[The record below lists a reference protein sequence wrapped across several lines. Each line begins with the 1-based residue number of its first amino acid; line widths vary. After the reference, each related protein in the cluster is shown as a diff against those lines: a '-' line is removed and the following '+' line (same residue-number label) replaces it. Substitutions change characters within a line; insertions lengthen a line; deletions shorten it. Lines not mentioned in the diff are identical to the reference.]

1 MKKDKEAE
9 KIKKLMEDLDKGQE
23 LWKDHWYEAARYSNP
38 RRDDVYQWS
47 SQTPGDRKNL
57 HLYDSSAVHY
67 TDLTA
72 STLHSMLT
80 NMTNKWFFLTSGDP
94 LIDYI
99 SQVRKYLQN
108 VTEKTHAVFNNSNFH
123 SAIHPLYLDMP
134 SLGTGVFRV
143 DKDEDTIVNFTAMPI
158 FQAGIEEDHRGRVV
172 IVGLSYKMSAEKLIT
187 EFGED
192 KFPPALLR
200 KFKKNLE
207 EEYEVGHVVMPKQNA
222 DIRALTVKNK
232 AFVSYKILKEPCLTL
247 SVKGFRT
254 HPFMVPRWEK
264 LTGEKFGRSPAMKSL
279 PDIKMLNQMMKVTIR
294 GAQKTIDPPIAVPD
308 DSILGAANM
317 RPGGQNPYRAD
328 RPESRIYPITTGA
341 RVDIGQEVMAD
352 VRQRIK
358 ENYFVDQ
365 MQLREADRMTAKEVG
380 VREDQG
386 YRFYGPILGRFH
398 FEFLQPLIARVVDI
412 CQQAGVYDDI
422 EVPEEMQ
429 GRNPRVFF
437 ASEIARAQRA
447 GEATNIIRF
456 FQTLGPYAELDPE
469 ILKNIN
475 RDELVKYVADLN
487 SLPEVIFHNE
497 KELKQ
502 MRQQAEAERQQMLKV
517 AQQKDQATTAN
528 QAAGAVQKIR
538 G

>member
-1 MKKDKEAE
+1 MKKDKKAE
-9 KIKKLMEDLDKGQE
+9 RLRKLMDDIQKGQE

-47 SQTPGDRKNL
+47 TRTPGDRKNL

-94 LIDYI
+94 LIDRM
-99 SQVRKYLQN
+99 SGVRKYLQD
-108 VTEKTHAVFNNSNFH
+108 VTEKTHSVFNNSNFH
-123 SAIHPLYLDMP
+123 SAIHPLYLDLP

-143 DKDEDTIVNFTAMPI
+143 DEDEETIVNFTAMPI
-158 FQAGIEEDHRGRVV
+158 FQAVVEEDHTGRVV
-172 IVGLSYKMSAEKLIT
+172 IVGLNYMKSAEKIIT
-187 EFGED
+187 EFGEKAIPAELLK
-192 KFPPALLR
+192 KFR
-200 KFKKNLE
+200 KDLE
-207 EEYEVGHVVMPKQNA
+207 KEYEMGHIVMPKENA
-222 DIRALTVKNK
+222 ELRTLDTMSKPYI
-232 AFVSYKILKEPCLTL
+232 SYKFLKDPCVILKTG
-247 SVKGFRT
+247 GFNT

-294 GAQKTIDPPIAVPD
+294 GAQKAIDPPIAVPD
-308 DSILGAANM
+308 DSILGSANM

-328 RPESRIYPITTGA
+328 RPESRIYPIISGA
-341 RVDIGQEVMAD
+341 RVDLGQDIMND

-358 ENYFVDQ
+358 ENYFIDQ
-365 MQLREADRMTAKEVG
+365 MQLREADRMTAKEVD

-386 YRFYGPILGRFH
+386 FRFYGPILGRFH

-412 CQQAGVYDDI
+412 CQRRGVYNGI
-422 EVPEEMQ
+422 EIPKEMEK
-429 GRNPRVFF
+429 RNPRVFF

-447 GEATNIIRF
+447 GESMNLLRF
-456 FQTLGPYAELDPE
+456 FQTIGPYAEIDPE
-469 ILKNIN
+469 VVRTLKKE
-475 RDELVKYVADLN
+475 ELVKYAADLN
-487 SLPEVIFHNE
+487 SLPEVLFYTE
-497 KELKQ
+497 KEQKEIQ
-502 MRQQAEAERQQMLKV
+502 AREQQQQQEMMQT
-517 AQQKDQATTAN
+517 AQQGEQAKAVN
-528 QAAGAVQKIR
+528 QVAGAVQKIR